1 MIDISVVIVNYNVKN
16 LVDNCLASIYKAGQH
31 SKLNVEIFVVDNN
44 SVDGSVSLIS
54 EKYPSVKLIPLTA
67 NIGFSKANNI
77 ALKQAE
83 GKYILILNPD
93 TVLEEETFSKMI
105 SFCEK
110 NDNIGAVTSKLILAN
125 GKLDSACK
133 RSFPT
138 PAVAIPRMFGLTKLF
153 PKSKIFGKYN
163 LTYLDENKTY
173 EVDAICGAFM
183 FIPKKVLDKAGY
195 FDEDYFMYGEDLD
208 LSYRINKAGYKIYY
222 YPEVTT
228 IHLKGESTK
237 KTNLSYVNNFYGAMG
252 IFVRKNF
259 TGFSR
264 SLSPLLRIGIFYR
277 SLLSYVKR
285 IFVQFLATFVDMLI
299 IFGSL
304 VFAVYNRF
312 HIFPNEQ
319 YLFIICVYVVIW
331 IVLLTLFGV
340 YLKKNRFSL
349 LKVFTAVIF
358 GFFVNSSITYFFK
371 EYAFSREVILMST
384 VLALIGLLG
393 WRLIFIVKNFFE
405 SKNILLNKSNLLIV
419 GNKEL
424 IVNLEDKF
432 NNKYNIFYFNEIS
445 TNMNTESL
453 KDIILINNIN
463 FVVFTD
469 DSFSNQDVLNTMWF
483 FRDKNV
489 EFKILP
495 SGNDLIL
502 SKIRGNIDGISL
514 IEIEYNIN
522 DKINIFLKRIFDI
535 ILSFLLLI
543 TVYPIVFIK
552 NKMFKKDLSKQTSK
566 ILLLPQVLSGKYSF
580 VGYPVWYNTNE
591 NKYPG
596 KKGLTGLIQ
605 LYNYEGMTGEEMDNY
620 NVFYAKNQSLMLDTE
635 IILKTIFSLRK
646 HEK

>member
-1 MIDISVVIVNYNVKN
+1 MVDISVVIVNYNVKN
-16 LVDNCLASIYKAGQH
+16 LIDNCLASIYKASRH
-31 SKLNVEIFVVDNN
+31 SALNTEIFVVDNN
-44 SVDGSVSLIS
+44 SIDGSVSMIR
-54 EKYPSVKLIPLTA
+54 EKYPSVILIPLDA

-77 ALKQAE
+77 ALKQAT

-93 TVLEEETFSKMI
+93 TVLEEDTFTKMI
-105 SFCEK
+105 AFCEAHK
-110 NDNIGAVTSKLILAN
+110 DAGAVTSKLILAN

-138 PAVAIPRMFGLTKLF
+138 PSVAIPRMLGLSGLF
-153 PKSKIFGKYN
+153 PNSKLFGKYN

-183 FIPKKVLDKAGY
+183 FIPKKVLDEVGL

-208 LSYRINKAGYKIYY
+208 LSYRINKAGYRIFY

-264 SLSPLLRIGIFYR
+264 LLSPVLRIGIFYR
-277 SLLSYVKR
+277 SLLSYIKR
-285 IFVQFLATFVDMLI
+285 IFIQFLGTFADIII

-304 VFAVYNRF
+304 IFSVYNRF

-319 YLFIICVYVVIW
+319 YLFIISVYVVIW
-331 IVLLTLFGV
+331 IILLTLFGV
-340 YLKKNRFSL
+340 YIRKNRLSL
-349 LKVFTAVIF
+349 LKVFTAIIF

-384 VLALIGLLG
+384 VLSLIGLFG
-393 WRLIFIVKNFFE
+393 WRLIFIIKNFFE

-424 IVNLEDKF
+424 VVNLEDKF
-432 NNKYNIFYFNEIS
+432 HNKYNILYLNEIS
-445 TNMNTESL
+445 SNINTESL
-453 KDIILINNIN
+453 NDIILINNIN

-469 DSFSNQDVLNTMWF
+469 DTFSNQEILSTMWF

-502 SKIRGNIDGISL
+502 SRIRGNIDGISL

-522 DKINIFLKRIFDI
+522 NKINIFLKRIFDI
-535 ILSFLLLI
+535 ILAFLLLL
-543 TVYPIVFIK
+543 TVYPFIWIK
-552 NKMFKKDLSKQTSK
+552 NKLFKKDLSKQTSK

-580 VGYPVWYNTNE
+580 VGYPVWYDTNG

-605 LYNYEGMTGEEMDNY
+605 LYYYEGMNGEEMENY
-620 NVFYAKNQSLMLDTE
+620 NVFYAKNQSLALDTE

-646 HEK
+646 

>member
-1 MIDISVVIVNYNVKN
+1 MVDISVVIVNYNVKN
-16 LVDNCLASIYKAGQH
+16 LIDNCLASIYKASLH
-31 SKLNVEIFVVDNN
+31 SALNTEIFVVDNN
-44 SVDGSVSLIS
+44 SIDGSVSMIR
-54 EKYPSVKLIPLTA
+54 EKYPSVILIPLDA

-77 ALKQAE
+77 ALKQAS

-93 TVLEEETFSKMI
+93 TVLEENTFTKMI
-105 SFCEK
+105 AFCEK
-110 NDNIGAVTSKLILAN
+110 HKDTGAVTSKLILAN

-138 PAVAIPRMFGLTKLF
+138 PSVAIPRMLGLSRLF
-153 PKSKIFGKYN
+153 PNSKLFGKYN

-183 FIPKKVLDKAGY
+183 FIPKKVLDEVGL

-208 LSYRINKAGYKIYY
+208 LSYRINKAGYKIFY

-264 SLSPLLRIGIFYR
+264 LLSPVLRIGIFYR
-277 SLLSYVKR
+277 SLLSYIKR
-285 IFVQFLATFVDMLI
+285 IFIQFLGTFADIII

-304 VFAVYNRF
+304 IFSVYNRF

-319 YLFIICVYVVIW
+319 YLFIISVYVVIW
-331 IVLLTLFGV
+331 IILLTLFGV
-340 YLKKNRFSL
+340 YIRKNRLSL
-349 LKVFTAVIF
+349 LKVFTAIIF

-384 VLALIGLLG
+384 VLSLIGLFG
-393 WRLIFIVKNFFE
+393 WRLIFIIKNFFE

-424 IVNLEDKF
+424 VVNLEDKF
-432 NNKYNIFYFNEIS
+432 HNKYNILYLNEIS
-445 TNMNTESL
+445 SNTNIESL
-453 KDIILINNIN
+453 NDIILINNIN

-469 DSFSNQDVLNTMWF
+469 DTFSNQEILSTMWF

-502 SKIRGNIDGISL
+502 SRIRGNIDGISL

-522 DKINIFLKRIFDI
+522 NKINIFLKRIFDI
-535 ILSFLLLI
+535 ILSFLLLL
-543 TVYPIVFIK
+543 TVYPFIWIK
-552 NKMFKKDLSKQTSK
+552 NKLFKKDLSKQTSK

-580 VGYPVWYNTNE
+580 VGYPVWYDTNG

-605 LYNYEGMTGEEMDNY
+605 LYYYEGMNGEEMENY
-620 NVFYAKNQSLMLDTE
+620 NVFYAKNQSLALDTE

-646 HEK
+646 